1 MSDAPPPERDRALLL
16 LLGVIGVLVVLG
28 VILLITV
35 VLLYRAAG
43 S

>member
-1 MSDAPPPERDRALLL
+1 ML
-16 LLGVIGVLVVLG
+16 LLGVIGALVVLG

-43 S
+43 A